1 MALMSELS
9 LAKRAQGLF
18 MLDDAATMRQLGINC
33 QMDGDTYQIGIVIE
47 DAAKAI
53 KGRQKLG
60 HYSTTG
66 CGRMCTFINWL
77 VGVLPDPDAVFALRA
92 SPAYPDI
99 GDIVRRL
106 H

>member
-1 MALMSELS
+1 MVSMSE
-9 LAKRAQGLF
+9 AKIALRAQELF
-18 MLDDAATMRQLGINC
+18 MDCNAATLRQLGINC
-33 QMDGDTYQIGIVIE
+33 QSNNETHHIGVVIE

-53 KGRQKLG
+53 TGWRKLG
-60 HYSTTG
+60 HYSAIG

-77 VGVLPDPDAVFALRA
+77 VGALPDPDAVFALRS

-99 GDIVRRL
+99 GDIARRL